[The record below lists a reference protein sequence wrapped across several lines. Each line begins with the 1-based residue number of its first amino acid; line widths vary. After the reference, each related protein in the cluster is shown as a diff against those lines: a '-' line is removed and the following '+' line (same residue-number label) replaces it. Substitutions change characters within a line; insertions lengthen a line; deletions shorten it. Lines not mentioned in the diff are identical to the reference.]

1 MNLPAMVVAK
11 EVLPDGRVIT
21 IRRAKPTEAVA
32 ENSKWVPTAEDCAY
46 ERRVLN
52 AELNRWGHWIEM
64 HSDYEGYPG
73 VNILAAYIGGSG
85 GGSGGHRILCR
96 DMPSAIYATHARVLT
111 LSEPEQEAVWIW
123 YVTRVKP
130 DGTLWSVAERCG
142 RLGIT
147 EEVLRK
153 RLSRARQR
161 IMGVI
166 PR

>member
-1 MNLPAMVVAK
+1 MGLPAMVLDRETLPTGQVIKVIRVKPAAAVVAAA
-11 EVLPDGRVIT
+11 PAAD
-21 IRRAKPTEAVA
+21 
-32 ENSKWVPTAEDCAY
+32 DYAY

-85 GGSGGHRILCR
+85 GGGAGHRILCL
-96 DMPSAIYATHARVLT
+96 DMPTAIYATHARVLT

-123 YVTRVKP
+123 HVTRVKP
-130 DGTLWSVAERCG
+130 DGTLWSVAERCE

-161 IMGVI
+161 ILGVV